1 MAVESTLFQ
10 TARKELLDEYAKRGI
25 RFAAYTRPYKST
37 LQLQLSAITEPNLN
51 GVTFLVAQA
60 GQRLEWFSYGVGEP
74 IPYGRSGATRVAL
87 EDDTN
92 VSKGRNTNGV
102 EDFVIEGMSL
112 THSRT
117 RIDYNATVSAL
128 SNAFTNSAL
137 GINGA
142 QPQVPV
148 IDPAALLAPPQ
159 VQSPLNLEDALWN
172 AIAPLMSIEFEWDRS
187 RVIKVGTADEIGE
200 GGPKS
205 FLRSAG
211 DPRPDARYKIPE
223 GYVWRRQ
230 GQPDSEFIVRGVLQD
245 PILVPV
251 TNLALP
257 YTAEPVSPVRSISN
271 VFLDLTFRLHGLA
284 VTLPTRN

>member
-1 MAVESTLFQ
+1 MPVESSLYQ
-10 TARKELLDEYAKRGI
+10 TARKELLDEYAKRGL

-37 LQLQLSAITEPNLN
+37 LQLQFQRITEANAD
-51 GVTFLVAQA
+51 GVTFLVAAA

-74 IPYGRSGATRVAL
+74 IPYGRQGATRVAL

-112 THSRT
+112 THART
-117 RIDYNATVSAL
+117 RIDYNATVAG
-128 SNAFTNSAL
+128 FTNSITASAL
-137 GINGA
+137 GINGS
-142 QPQVPV
+142 QPQTPI
-148 IDPAALLAPPQ
+148 IDPGSICAPPQ
-159 VQSPLNLEDALWN
+159 VQSPLNLEDALWT
-172 AIAPLMSIEFEWDRS
+172 AAAPLVSIEFEWDRS

-205 FLRSAG
+205 FLRSNG

-245 PILVPV
+245 NLFVPV
-251 TNLALP
+251 TDIALP
-257 YTAEPVSPVRSISN
+257 ITGAEPSSIAN

>member
-1 MAVESTLFQ
+1 MAVESTLYQ
-10 TARKELLDEYAKRGI
+10 TARKELLDEYAKRGV

-37 LQLQLSAITEPNLN
+37 LQLQLQAITEPNAA

-117 RIDYNATVSAL
+117 RIDYNTTVAGFT
-128 SNAFTNSAL
+128 NAFTNSAL

-148 IDPAALLAPPQ
+148 IDPAAILAPPQ
-159 VQSPLNLEDALWN
+159 VQSPLNLEDALWT

-187 RVIKVGTADEIGE
+187 RVIKIGTADEIGE

-205 FLRSAG
+205 FLRANG

-245 PILVPV
+245 PIFVPV

-257 YTAEPVSPVRSISN
+257 IAEAAALPIAN

>member
-1 MAVESTLFQ
+1 MAMEQSLYQ
-10 TARKELLDEYAKRGI
+10 TARKELLDEYAKRGL

-37 LQLQLSAITEPNLN
+37 LQLQFSAITEANAD
-51 GVTFLVAQA
+51 GVTFLVANA

-117 RIDYNATVSAL
+117 RIDYNATVS
-128 SNAFTNSAL
+128 SFTNQFTNSAL

-142 QPQVPV
+142 QPQTPI
-148 IDPAALLAPPQ
+148 IDPGAIVAPPQ

-172 AIAPLMSIEFEWDRS
+172 AVAPLMSIEFEWDRS
-187 RVIKVGTADEIGE
+187 RVIKIGTADEIPE

-205 FLRSAG
+205 YLRSNG
-211 DPRPDARYKIPE
+211 DPRTDNRYKIPE

-245 PILVPV
+245 TIFVPV
-251 TNLALP
+251 TNIALP
-257 YTAEPVSPVRSISN
+257 IAEAEPSSIAN

>member
-37 LQLQLSAITEPNLN
+37 LQLQLQAITEPNLN

-117 RIDYNATVSAL
+117 RIDYNATVAAL
-128 SNAFTNSAL
+128 SNQFTNSAL

-257 YTAEPVSPVRSISN
+257 YTSEPVSPVRSISN